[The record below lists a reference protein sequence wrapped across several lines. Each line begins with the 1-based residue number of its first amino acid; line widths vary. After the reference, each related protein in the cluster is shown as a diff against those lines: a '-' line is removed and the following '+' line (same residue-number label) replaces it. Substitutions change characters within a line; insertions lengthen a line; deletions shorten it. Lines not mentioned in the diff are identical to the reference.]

1 MFSANTRA
9 PPEEIRAT
17 KAAGIELF
25 KVPFGPG
32 PEKLVVFIPSTYTS
46 PPAARDRS
54 TLVLTSNGN
63 TRFHRRFPDGPNFAT
78 NPRCS
83 NVVRFCWLPAMK
95 TSPAPSTT
103 TAVARSLSF
112 VPQEWP
118 YGIGAATVSRGKT
131 ETATIAT
138 MVIEVA
144 SRLRKRAPPHVTHL
158 QQRLNVSYLVT

>member
-54 TLVLTSNGN
+54 TLVFTSKGD
-63 TRFHRRFPDGPNFAT
+63 TRFQRRFPDGLNFAT

-83 NVVRFCWLPAMK
+83 NVVRFSSLPAVMAL
-95 TSPAPSTT
+95 P
-103 TAVARSLSF
+103 L
-112 VPQEWP
+112 
-118 YGIGAATVSRGKT
+118 GA
-131 ETATIAT
+131 
-138 MVIEVA
+138 
-144 SRLRKRAPPHVTHL
+144 
-158 QQRLNVSYLVT
+158 